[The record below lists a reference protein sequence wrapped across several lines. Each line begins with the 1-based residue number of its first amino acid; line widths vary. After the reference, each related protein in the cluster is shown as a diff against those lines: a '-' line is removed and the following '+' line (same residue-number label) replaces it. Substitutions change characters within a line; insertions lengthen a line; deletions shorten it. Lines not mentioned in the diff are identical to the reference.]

1 MHRRHYGQN
10 LRHDAKIII
19 FRPVQVQRKK
29 DNMINVLRFGLLG
42 VSLYFLLRRR

>member
-1 MHRRHYGQN
+1 MNRRQAGQN

-19 FRPVQVQRKK
+19 FRPVQAQKKK

-42 VSLYFLLRRR
+42 VSLYFLLSRR